1 MSDIDKRL
9 DEILEEYFFPEDVA
23 RNNSNDKY
31 LIYGAKAIKQLMVD
45 EFEKIIGEDSKFRE
59 PEDDLDRGVQI
70 GYDTLRN
77 ELRQKLEEWKK

>member
-1 MSDIDKRL
+1 MNLDKRL

-31 LIYGAKAIKQLMVD
+31 LIYGAKAIKQLMAD
-45 EFEKIIGEDSKFRE
+45 EFEKVKIEQTKLIR
-59 PEDDLDRGVQI
+59 DRFVRDGWEYKWLTEMI
-70 GYDTLRN
+70 E